1 MPSNSAPFII
11 IPQKVQTMTP
21 SNQKLMRDILFWSGG
36 KDSLLAL
43 RYLQDESDGD
53 PVLLTTFDDESGRVP
68 HQNIPIETIR
78 RQALD
83 LGLILYTIPLSYPA
97 SNKEY
102 LNTLA
107 NHLDQF
113 PFGVRRLV
121 FGDLHLQDIREW
133 REEQFGAMGYD
144 LHFPIWQKP
153 YGELLGRLEHD
164 NVSIRISAVMDEFSD
179 QIQPGSEFNRRFTN
193 SLPEEVDKMGEN
205 GEFHTE
211 VTVLVKQ

>member
-1 MPSNSAPFII
+1 
-11 IPQKVQTMTP
+11 MTQFKK
-21 SNQKLMRDILFWSGG
+21 NITRDILFWSGG

-68 HQNIPIETIR
+68 HQNIPVETIR

-102 LNTLA
+102 LSTLA
-107 NHLDQF
+107 NYLNQF
-113 PFGVRRLV
+113 PFGVRRIL

-153 YGELLGRLEHD
+153 YGELFDRLERD
-164 NVSIRISAVMDEFSD
+164 NVSIRISSVMDEFSD
-179 QIQPGSEFNRRFTN
+179 QIQPGTEFNRRFAN
-193 SLPEEVDKMGEN
+193 SLPEEIDKMGEN

-211 VTVLVKQ
+211 VTVLARQ

>member
-1 MPSNSAPFII
+1 MAQFMKN
-11 IPQKVQTMTP
+11 TG
-21 SNQKLMRDILFWSGG
+21 RDILFWSGG

-43 RYLQDESDGD
+43 RYLQDESDSD

-97 SNKEY
+97 SNRKY
-102 LNTLA
+102 LSTLA
-107 NHLDQF
+107 KHLDQF

-153 YGELLGRLEHD
+153 YGELFDRLERD

-179 QIQPGSEFNRRFTN
+179 QILPGTEFNRRFAE
-193 SLPEEVDKMGEN
+193 SLHEDIDTMGEN

-211 VTVLVKQ
+211 VTVLAQQ

>member
-1 MPSNSAPFII
+1 
-11 IPQKVQTMTP
+11 MTQFKK
-21 SNQKLMRDILFWSGG
+21 NITRDILFWSGG

-43 RYLQDESDGD
+43 RYIQDESDGD

-68 HQNIPIETIR
+68 HQNIPVETIR

-102 LNTLA
+102 HSTLA
-107 NHLDQF
+107 NYLNQF
-113 PFGVRRLV
+113 PFGVRRIL
-121 FGDLHLQDIREW
+121 FGDMHLQDIREW

-153 YGELLGRLEHD
+153 YGELFDRLERD
-164 NVSIRISAVMDEFSD
+164 NVSIRISSVMGEFSD
-179 QIQPGSEFNRRFTN
+179 QIQPGTEFNRRFAN
-193 SLPEEVDKMGEN
+193 SLPEEIDKMGEN

-211 VTVLVKQ
+211 VTVLARQ